1 MMSLTYVSSSIGE
14 TERET
19 IIFFPGRILIREY
32 LRSLVVAVIVGRKC
46 EWRVFR
52 DSCVVSFFLFFFF
65 LDYRFGK
72 KLYLPFSFF
81 LSFFFVYRCVR
92 DYTIVFPERTFWG
105 IFMKSCWGKI

>member
-1 MMSLTYVSSSIGE
+1 MMRVTYVSSSIGE

-19 IIFFPGRILIREY
+19 IIFFPGRMLTGEY
-32 LRSLVVAVIVGRKC
+32 LRSLAVAIIVGRKC
-46 EWRVFR
+46 EWKSFQGFV
-52 DSCVVSFFLFFFF
+52 CGFFLSFFFFF

-81 LSFFFVYRCVR
+81 LFFFFVYRR

-105 IFMKSCWGKI
+105 IFVKFCWGKI